1 MLDWPDIHTVLLDMD
16 GTLLDLHFD
25 NYFWREHVPQR
36 YAEKHTLPVDVAK
49 NTLLTHYQRKEGTMD
64 WYCVDYWTREL
75 GLDIAQLKAEVDHL
89 IAVQPFVIDFLEW
102 LRRQGK
108 ATCLVTNA
116 HQKSLML
123 KLNKTALHNHL
134 DRIICAHDFGV
145 PKEQTVFWDHLQDK
159 YPFNREH
166 TVLIDDS
173 LPVLRSA
180 QRYGIRHL
188 LAVRQPDSRQ
198 LPKDVEDFQAIH
210 SFLDIMPHHDLPG

>member
-1 MLDWPDIHTVLLDMD
+1 MD